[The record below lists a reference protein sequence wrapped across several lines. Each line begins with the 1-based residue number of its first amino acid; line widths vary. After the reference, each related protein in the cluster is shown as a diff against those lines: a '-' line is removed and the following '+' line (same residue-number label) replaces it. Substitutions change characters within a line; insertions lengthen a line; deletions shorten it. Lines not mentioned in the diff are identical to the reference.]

1 MKYSAKVA
9 IALITLTLANLSTPA
24 SANPT
29 APTVVNGSATLAN
42 PNASTLEITNTRGT
56 IINWQGFSINPGE
69 VTRFLQPD
77 AASAVLNR
85 VTGSNPSQIFGALQS
100 NGRVFLINPNGILF
114 GAGAAI
120 NVQDL
125 IASTLNISDS
135 DFLNG
140 TYNFSQTGVGGNIVL
155 QSGAQIATANGG
167 QVWLLAKN
175 INQDADSS
183 ITTPTG
189 KSILAAGT
197 AVQVAE
203 SALGNMVFN
212 VTTDGTNTIQT
223 LGNIAAEKGVA
234 GLFAD
239 NIAIADNIATQK
251 KATITT
257 SATGTGNGGL
267 IVMNA
272 NNKLEI
278 QRLAEVSADGG
289 TEGGNGGTIRLTASN
304 LSISQIANGMGNL
317 HASARHTSGVNGT
330 VTLTET
336 GTFNYNPNGTEF
348 RVNTTAA
355 GNQGA
360 LPDTS
365 NPAAGGGTSKITVL
379 ADGRVL
385 VVWAGRGDSGTTTD
399 DGAGIYAQLY
409 NADGT
414 PAASEFRINPN
425 FSLFFGL
432 ARHTNTPQALPTVTA
447 LANGGF
453 VVTWSGIG
461 SKSNVTSPN
470 SDVYGRVYQPDGTPL
485 TGEFL
490 VNAASDKNQAGSSVT
505 ALKNGNFVV
514 SWASDGQDGN
524 NWGVYGRLFKA
535 DGTPV
540 GGEFPVNTTTAGNQG
555 GSQGVGSITGLPD
568 GGFIAIWASQGQ
580 DASPVASS
588 APNKSDNAFGVYAQ
602 RYDGNGNKTG
612 GEFLVNTTTQL
623 SQQLPKITGLPNGGF
638 VATWLSDDDLL
649 PTNTGLQEAIYAQRF
664 DVNGSKVGNEFRV
677 NTYNSLDQETPA
689 IASLADGGFVISWE
703 SLGQDGNGRG
713 VYGQR
718 YNAQGT
724 AVGGEFR
731 LNTTTNS
738 NQMYSDVVG
747 LADGGFIA
755 SWSSFGQ
762 DAASTWGVFSQRYK
776 KEVLPVTS
784 GGMVTGELGP
794 TAAFNTR
801 PNRPN
806 ANYVPIANPLTLNL
820 SGDAPSTPINITT
833 PTDGDADPLTIT
845 VNALPNV
852 SNGTVFLS
860 DGVTPVTAGQSLTVS
875 QLTGL
880 TFKPTTPSASGMET
894 FSYTVADGQGGIV
907 PQTAT
912 FNITPV
918 TLIQTDVISTN
929 PGNTQPDV
937 ISTRPGNTQP
947 DVISTNPGNTQT
959 DVISTN
965 PGNTQ
970 TDVISAKPGDSQPS
984 LSKPPEVEQEL
995 AIAHGV
1001 CNTSERGS
1009 TAVNSVTPNRE
1020 LCKHK
1025 LDEQPGLGEANIKV
1039 ETTAAIATLS
1049 KEEQAYAKMVGQQ
1062 EYALTRGMSWKARQ
1076 AYWQEH
1082 AQKQSTLSAAEY
1094 AQYQNKVRSLSTAER
1109 SRYYE
1114 QLAR

>member
-9 IALITLTLANLSTPA
+9 IALIALTLANLSTPA

-56 IINWQGFSINPGE
+56 IINWQGFSINTGE

-189 KSILAAGT
+189 NSILAAGT
-197 AVQVAE
+197 NVQVAE

-212 VTTDGTNTIQT
+212 VTTDGTNNIQT

-239 NIAIADNIATQK
+239 NITIADNIATQK

-317 HASARHTSGVNGT
+317 HASARHPSGVNGT

-336 GTFNYNPNGTEF
+336 GTFNYQPNGTEF
-348 RVNTTAA
+348 QVNTTTA

-360 LPDTS
+360 LPS
-365 NPAAGGGTSKITVL
+365 ASGGGFSKITVL
-379 ADGRVL
+379 ANGRFIVT
-385 VVWAGRGDSGTTTD
+385 WAGAGTGDDSGVF
-399 DGAGIYAQLY
+399 GQLY
-409 NADGT
+409 EANGT
-414 PAASEFRINPN
+414 PVAAEFRINSTT
-425 FSLFFGL
+425 SL
-432 ARHTNTPQALPTVTA
+432 PQGYP
-447 LANGGF
+447 
-453 VVTWSGIG
+453 
-461 SKSNVTSPN
+461 
-470 SDVYGRVYQPDGTPL
+470 
-485 TGEFL
+485 
-490 VNAASDKNQAGSSVT
+490 SVT

-514 SWASDGQDGN
+514 TWSGSGGGLDSN
-524 NWGVYGRLFKA
+524 VYGRLFDNNGTALSTQFLINTNTNNLQAASSVTALANGGFVVSWASNGQDGSSWGVYAQRYEANGNKA
-535 DGTPV
+535 GN
-540 GGEFPVNTTTAGNQG
+540 EFRINTTTAGNQG
-555 GSQGVGSITGLPD
+555 GSQGVGSITALPD

-689 IASLADGGFVISWE
+689 ITSLADGGFVISWE
-703 SLGQDGNGRG
+703 SLEQDGNGRG

-718 YNAQGT
+718 YNAQGA

-755 SWSSFGQ
+755 SWSSYSQ
-762 DAASTWGVFSQRYK
+762 DAANTWGVFSQRYK

-784 GGMVTGELGP
+784 GGMVTSELGP

-806 ANYVPIANPLTLNL
+806 ANYVPIANPITLNL

-894 FSYTVADGQGGIV
+894 FSYTVVDGQGGIV
-907 PQTAT
+907 PQTAI

-918 TLIQTDVISTN
+918 TLI
-929 PGNTQPDV
+929 
-937 ISTRPGNTQP
+937 QP

-970 TDVISAKPGDSQPS
+970 TDVISAKPGNTQTDVISAKPGNTQTDVISAKPGNTQTDVISAKPGNSQPS

-1001 CNTSERGS
+1001 CNTAERGS
-1009 TAVNSVTPNRE
+1009 APANLLTPNRE
-1020 LCKHK
+1020 LCKDK
-1025 LDEQPGLGEANIKV
+1025 LDEQPGLGEAKIKV